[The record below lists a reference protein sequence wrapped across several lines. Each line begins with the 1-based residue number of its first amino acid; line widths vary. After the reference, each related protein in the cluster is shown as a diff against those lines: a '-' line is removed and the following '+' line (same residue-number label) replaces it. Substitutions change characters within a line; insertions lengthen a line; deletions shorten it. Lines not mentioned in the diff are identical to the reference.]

1 MILNSENYSVRRAFS
16 DAAKRYENLSSL
28 QYEIG
33 CKLIENNFSSSFR
46 GRVLDVG
53 MGTGQL
59 TDRLSGLCPDA
70 KIVGIDFA
78 SGMVFRAKETYA
90 TFKGIVADA
99 QALPFVCESFDAVIS
114 NAAYQWMRDLPTAF
128 KQANRVLKKS
138 GRFYAAL
145 FGRETLHE
153 LFESLESISGFR
165 ANKEKFV
172 RLADENSVKKAF
184 LDAGFGDIECHSQIS
199 TMSFENLRSLLLWL
213 KAIGANRLNP
223 RMYLGPEIFLKA
235 EEYYQKYFKAG
246 TGLTASFEV
255 IWMKGKK

>member
-1 MILNSENYSVRRAFS
+1 MIQNLENYSVRRAFS

-28 QYEIG
+28 QYGIG
-33 CKLIENNFSSSFR
+33 CRLIENNFSSSFR

-59 TDRLSGLCPDA
+59 TDRLAGLCPDA

-99 QALPFVCESFDAVIS
+99 QVLPFACESFDAVIS
-114 NAAYQWMRDLPTAF
+114 NAAYQWMRNLPTAF
-128 KQANRVLKKS
+128 AQANRVLKKN
-138 GRFYAAL
+138 GRFCAAL

-153 LFESLESISGFR
+153 LFESFESIPGFR
-165 ANKEKFV
+165 AHKKEFV
-172 RLADENSVKKAF
+172 RLADENFVKKSF
-184 LDAGFGDIECHSQIS
+184 LDAGFKDIECHSQIS
-199 TMSFENLRSLLLWL
+199 TTSFEDFRSLLLWL

-223 RMYLGPEIFLKA
+223 GMSLGPKIFLKT
-235 EEYYQKYFKAG
+235 EEYYQRHFKAG
-246 TGLTASFEV
+246 TGVTASFEV